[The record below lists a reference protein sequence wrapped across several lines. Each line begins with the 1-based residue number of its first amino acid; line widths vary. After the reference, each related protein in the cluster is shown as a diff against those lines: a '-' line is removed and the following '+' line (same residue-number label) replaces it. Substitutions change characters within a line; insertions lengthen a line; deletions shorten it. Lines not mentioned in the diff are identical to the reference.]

1 MSHYVVVLIIW
12 GFGFVNRLAKEGR
25 EQLQRSGWCEK
36 LKESMRA
43 AKKQKG
49 IGEQMC
55 SKEIDKAMIR
65 YFFDHISWRLS

>member
-1 MSHYVVVLIIW
+1 MRLV
-12 GFGFVNRLAKEGR
+12 FVNRLAKEGR

-43 AKKQKG
+43 AKKQKA
-49 IGEQMC
+49 IGEQLC

-65 YFFDHISWRLS
+65 YF

>member
-1 MSHYVVVLIIW
+1 MLHYVVFFNYVKLGCI
-12 GFGFVNRLAKEGR
+12 NRLAKEGR

-43 AKKQKG
+43 AKKQKA

-65 YFFDHISWRLS
+65 CFDHILWRSS

>member
-1 MSHYVVVLIIW
+1 MR
-12 GFGFVNRLAKEGR
+12 FGFVNRLEKEGR

-43 AKKQKG
+43 AKKQKA
-49 IGEQMC
+49 IGERLC

-65 YFFDHISWRLS
+65 YFLTTFYGRHPDLQ